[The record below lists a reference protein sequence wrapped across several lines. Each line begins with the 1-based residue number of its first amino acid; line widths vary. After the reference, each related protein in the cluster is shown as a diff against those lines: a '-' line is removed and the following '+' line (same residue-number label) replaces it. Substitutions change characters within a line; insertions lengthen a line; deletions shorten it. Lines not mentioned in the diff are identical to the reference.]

1 MSHLDARLATDTVTF
16 NCVAEKSIFMV
27 KDQRNKYVETET
39 VRGCE
44 GGGAMPPIQQERG
57 DDGQR

>member
-44 GGGAMPPIQQERG
+44 GGGAMPPI
-57 DDGQR
+57 